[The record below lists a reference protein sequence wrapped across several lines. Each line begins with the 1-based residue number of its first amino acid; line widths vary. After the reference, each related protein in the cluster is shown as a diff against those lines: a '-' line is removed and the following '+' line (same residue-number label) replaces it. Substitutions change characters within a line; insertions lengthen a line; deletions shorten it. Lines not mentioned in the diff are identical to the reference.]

1 MPRTLFQPACL
12 LFLLLHSAALLSGQS
27 VTVSVYGT
35 GLNNPRGLTFGPDG
49 DLYIAEGGAGDHHH
63 HT

>member
-12 LFLLLHSAALLSGQS
+12 LSLLLLSAATLSAQS

-35 GLNNPRGLTFGPDG
+35 GLNNPAVSRLVPTVISTSPKV
-49 DLYIAEGGAGDHHH
+49 APEAQ
-63 HT
+63 